1 MRKIFF
7 SMFTTLDGFIEGP
20 NGELDWAIV
29 DEELHTY
36 INKEQSSTDTYL
48 YGRRLYETM
57 AAYWP
62 TADQDP
68 EATDYTLEF
77 ARIWN
82 EMPKVVFSKTLEHVN
97 WNSRLVQ
104 DDIAGEIARLKAQP
118 GKDMEVGGADLAASF
133 MELGLIDEVQLYI
146 HPVLLGRGKPMFKN
160 RDGIV
165 PLKLVKS
172 HRFSSGVIHLCY
184 LPSTEKGGES
194 V

>member
-1 MRKIFF
+1 MRKIIF
-7 SMFTTLDGFIEGP
+7 SMFTSLDGFIEGP

-36 INKEQSSTDTYL
+36 VNKVQASTDTYL

-68 EATDYTLEF
+68 EATEYTLEF

-82 EMPKVVFSKTLEHVN
+82 QMPKIVFSKTLERVD

-104 DDIAGEIARLKAQP
+104 DDIAGEIARLRAQP
-118 GKDMEVGGADLAASF
+118 GMDMEVGGADLAASF
-133 MELGLIDEVQLYI
+133 MELGLIDEYQVYI
-146 HPVLLGRGKPMFKN
+146 HPVLLGRGKPMFKH
-160 RDGIV
+160 RDGFIS
-165 PLKLVKS
+165 LKLIETY
-172 HRFSSGVIHLCY
+172 RFSSGVIHLRY
-184 LPSTEKGGES
+184 LPSI
-194 V
+194 